1 MKYVPNEY
9 TGKSLMMGKKK
20 MMYGGMSKKKLMGG
34 GMPRKTMM
42 GGGSRMG
49 YGHGGHATIQD
60 MERACSAMTMT
71 ESAKGRKLK

>member
-20 MMYGGMSKKKLMGG
+20 MAYGSKVKMMGGG

-42 GGGSRMG
+42 GGSRMG
-49 YGHGGHATIQD
+49 YKHGGHATIQD